1 MNDNIYLRVQKY
13 MDIDTRKVCG
23 IPPFKIEPDRCKRLE
38 DLLCSHDGIFYNAES
53 QSLHLFRL
61 RGHHLIRRPL
71 KIDFFDDNMWV
82 FNSHELPHSMEIY
95 SPSGVYI
102 STPTSD
108 PWMTEMRVLLM
119 GSSLSRMIN
128 LREESENIY
137 ED

>member
-1 MNDNIYLRVQKY
+1 
-13 MDIDTRKVCG
+13 
-23 IPPFKIEPDRCKRLE
+23 
-38 DLLCSHDGIFYNAES
+38 
-53 QSLHLFRL
+53 
-61 RGHHLIRRPL
+61 
-71 KIDFFDDNMWV
+71 
-82 FNSHELPHSMEIY
+82 MEIY

-128 LREESENIY
+128 LREESENRY